1 MRRALNRACTMTR
14 QAVRLSLRH
23 RKAARLYG
31 LSCVP
36 CAVVLIAASGARAEP
51 CALSGPFETV
61 AVERALA
68 GDAVALDDGRVVRLA
83 GVVAP
88 RPPLGV
94 AAEAWPLDAMA
105 RAALSEAAAG
115 KVLELRLTGSG
126 PDRHGRLRGHLA
138 AIGSAD
144 HAEIASKLL
153 GEGRV
158 LRSGEDAGRGCGAT
172 LALVEDQAVRARLGL
187 WSEPY
192 YEVRDASDGARL
204 LALAGRFVVAEG
216 RVASVRTSAGRA
228 YVNFG
233 ARWRGALSLALSEA
247 ALRKLGGFAGLG
259 LEAGAR
265 IRARG
270 VVEARRGPVIRL
282 SEASQVERLDG
293 PR

>member
-1 MRRALNRACTMTR
+1 MPGQTG
-14 QAVRLSLRH
+14 RLSHRP
-23 RKAARLYG
+23 RKAARLNG

-51 CALSGPFETV
+51 CALPGPFETV
-61 AVERALA
+61 AVERALD
-68 GDAVALDDGRVVRLA
+68 GDTVALDDGRVVRLP

-88 RPPLGV
+88 KAPLGV
-94 AAEAWPLDAMA
+94 AAGVWPLDAMA
-105 RAALSEAAAG
+105 RAALSQATAG
-115 KVLELRLTGSG
+115 KVLELRLVGAGS
-126 PDRHGRLRGHLA
+126 DRHGRLRGHLA
-138 AIGSAD
+138 AIGAAD
-144 HAEIASKLL
+144 HAEIAAKLL
-153 GEGRV
+153 GEGAL

-172 LALVEDQAVRARLGL
+172 LAAVEDRAVRARLGL

-192 YEVRDASDGARL
+192 YEVQDASDGARL
-204 LALAGRFVVAEG
+204 MALAGRFVVAEG

-233 ARWRGALSLALSEA
+233 SRWRAALSLALSEA

-282 SEASQVERLDG
+282 SEAGQVERLDG